1 MRPLRCP
8 GASASFGLGEATVKD
23 APGPFRTHAPSRTV
37 RPVTTLAVMTALLD
51 ALDPEKLLRTG
62 GYLLLFGII
71 FAESGLLIGFF
82 LPGDSLLFVAGM
94 AAAGTLAGV
103 GSGAIHL
110 NIWIVLPGVFL
121 AAVAGD
127 QVGYLFGVRA
137 GPALFRRPDS
147 RLFKGE
153 HLDTAQEFFERHGP
167 RALVLARFVPVVRTF
182 CPIVAGA
189 GRMHY
194 PHFARYN
201 VIGGFLW
208 AVGVTSLGYFLG
220 NVAVVRD
227 HVELALIAVVA
238 VSVLPLAVKLI
249 GGRVSRSRT
258 GVPETTDA

>member
-1 MRPLRCP
+1 MN
-8 GASASFGLGEATVKD
+8 
-23 APGPFRTHAPSRTV
+23 
-37 RPVTTLAVMTALLD
+37 TLALMTALLD
-51 ALDPEKLLRTG
+51 ALDPEKILRTG
-62 GYLLLFGII
+62 GYVLLFGII

-94 AAAGTLAGV
+94 AAAGTLTSV
-103 GSGAIHL
+103 GTGAIHL
-110 NIWIVLPGVFL
+110 NVWIVLPGVFI

-127 QVGYLFGVRA
+127 QVGYMFGFRA

-147 RLFKGE
+147 RFFKQE
-153 HLDTAQEFFERHGP
+153 HLEKAETFFEHHGP
-167 RALVLARFVPVVRTF
+167 RAIVLARFVPIVRTF

-220 NVAVVRD
+220 NITVIRD

-238 VSVLPLAVKLI
+238 VSILPIIIEVL
-249 GGRVSRSRT
+249 RSRRADSRA
-258 GVPETTDA
+258 GVPEATDA

>member
-1 MRPLRCP
+1 MN
-8 GASASFGLGEATVKD
+8 
-23 APGPFRTHAPSRTV
+23 
-37 RPVTTLAVMTALLD
+37 TLALMTALLD
-51 ALDPEKLLRTG
+51 ALDPEKILRTG
-62 GYLLLFGII
+62 GYVLLFGII

-94 AAAGTLAGV
+94 AAAGTLTSV
-103 GSGAIHL
+103 GTGAIHL
-110 NIWIVLPGVFL
+110 NVWIVLPGVFI

-127 QVGYLFGVRA
+127 QVGYMFGFRA

-147 RLFKGE
+147 RFFKQE
-153 HLDTAQEFFERHGP
+153 HLEKAETFFEHHGP
-167 RALVLARFVPVVRTF
+167 RAIVLARFVPIVRTF

-220 NVAVVRD
+220 NITVIRD

-238 VSVLPLAVKLI
+238 VSILPIIIEVL
-249 GGRVSRSRT
+249 RSRRADSRV
-258 GVPETTDA
+258 GVPEATDA